1 MMPLTIAEVLE
12 ALSQSVPQ
20 PDDEVPPNT
29 YSGTEI
35 REAMGVGYVHW
46 KRAMQAWM
54 LAGKVE
60 VVQVRKRAMDGR
72 LARTAAYRFIV

>member
-1 MMPLTIAEVLE
+1 MTTLTIAEVLE
-12 ALSQSVPQ
+12 ALHQSIPQ

-35 REAMGVGYVHW
+35 RAAMGVGYINW
-46 KRAMQAWM
+46 KRAMDAWM
-54 LAGKVE
+54 KAGKVK

-72 LARTAAYRFIV
+72 MARTAAYQFIV